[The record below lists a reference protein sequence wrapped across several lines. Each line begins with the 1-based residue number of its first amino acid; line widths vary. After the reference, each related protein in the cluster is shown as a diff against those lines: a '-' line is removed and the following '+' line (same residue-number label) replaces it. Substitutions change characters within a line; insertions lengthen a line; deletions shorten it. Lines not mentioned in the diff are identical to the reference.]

1 MKRLKFSNLAF
12 TVGIT
17 LLILLF
23 TGVLTTI
30 NGQTS
35 NPEAIKENTLELYE
49 DQTSQIVLTYNAKGF
64 KKALKVLVDKGI
76 KSREISRIDISVPN
90 EHMYFTVTPYLD
102 EKITYAVRINGQEGI
117 LYSSTRIADVRKN
130 IYDALKLHFHL

>member
-1 MKRLKFSNLAF
+1 MKHSNLTFA
-12 TVGIT
+12 VSIT

-23 TGVLTTI
+23 TGMLATI

-35 NPEAIKENTLELYE
+35 NSKATKENTLELYE
-49 DQTSQIVLTYNAKGF
+49 DQTSQIVLSYNAKSF

-76 KSREISRIDISVPN
+76 KSREISRIDISLPS

-102 EKITYAVRINGQEGI
+102 EKVTYAVTLNGHQEI
-117 LYSSTRIADVRKN
+117 LFSSTRIADVRKN